1 MNSGICFSNR
11 SDGQI
16 WLVTTAFGILF
27 MSESYMCMRFK
38 SQAESSSV
46 QRQRKLISVMS
57 YTNSGEKKKNNVI
70 RK

>member
-16 WLVTTAFGILF
+16 WLVTTAFGLLF
-27 MSESYMCMRFK
+27 ISESYMCMRFK

-46 QRQRKLISVMS
+46 RRKRKLTSVMS
-57 YTNSGEKKKNNVI
+57 YTSVGEKKKNNVI